1 MQPDTLL
8 QVLQAIQTRT
18 RAEMIAAGLLI
29 ALATLASYFGARLR
43 KSGELKEIEAN
54 FDKILSQQTQL
65 AEATGKI
72 KASLDQGNL
81 RYQIQLSAYQQNA
94 VQAIEDIYNACL
106 ALRDSAIGVSHTRAG
121 REALFESSRAF
132 ITLYDK
138 KKIWLPDELS
148 EQIRQIANDL
158 DLRSRRFM
166 RAQDTL
172 DNVQTAPQ
180 QAIQN
185 ACDEQDSF
193 YDFVNQEIHMLFE
206 QLSSRIRAIVEPKP
220 AA

>member
-1 MQPDTLL
+1 MQADTLS
-8 QVLQAIQTRT
+8 QVLEAIQTRT
-18 RAEMIAAGLLI
+18 RAELIAAGLLI
-29 ALATLASYFGARLR
+29 ALSAVASYFGARLR
-43 KSGELKEIEAN
+43 KSAELKEIEEN
-54 FDKILSQQTQL
+54 FGSILTQQTQI

-72 KASLDQGNL
+72 RASLDQGNL

-94 VQAIEDIYNACL
+94 VQAIEEIYIACL
-106 ALRDSAIGVSHTRAG
+106 ALRDSAIAVSHTRAG

-132 ITLYDK
+132 ITIYDK

-148 EQIRQIANDL
+148 EHIRQIANDL

-172 DNVQTAPQ
+172 DNVQTAHQ
-180 QAIQN
+180 QAIQS
-185 ACDEQDSF
+185 ACDEQESF

-206 QLSSRIRAIVEPKP
+206 QLSSRIREIVEPKH
-220 AA
+220 AV